1 MKALLRTLFSPL
13 LDVFERGTEPY
24 AYRPLNRKLLIV
36 MGVLFSGL
44 AAGVYLAGRG
54 GDDIAYLLP
63 VLVFGAVGV
72 VCLVV
77 GGLGNERAVSR
88 IWGNK

>member
-1 MKALLRTLFSPL
+1 MKEMLRTLFRPL
-13 LDVFERGTEPY
+13 LAPFEKGTGPY

-36 MGVLFSGL
+36 MGILFAGL
-44 AAGVYLAGRG
+44 ATGVYLAGRG

-63 VLVFGAVGV
+63 VLVFGAVAL

-88 IWGNK
+88 IWGNR